1 MTVVFSTLTSM
12 TALDLEE
19 VKDHVSRQDL
29 AYRLLEESVQDFASQ
44 CERRFADSEK
54 EKQSLLDK
62 ISQLEILLKSRQG
75 ALIAK
80 ESECKKLKDELTA
93 SAVRVYRPENEIVS
107 QVGRSIVQN
116 MEPIV
121 DSCKTSKASTLWL
134 STCTGVARFESSCS
148 TKLNLTVSNVAHN
161 EVIFDFESS
170 HRSPPPTA
178 FRRELHS
185 AAMTTDSS
193 LSPPPRRSLMRR
205 APRESFGSSFASVR
219 SSRTI
224 RSISDDDS
232 SDESLNELVS
242 HAMRL
247 SAASFRSS
255 TSSSASV
262 VRGSVDFPKRWK

>member
-1 MTVVFSTLTSM
+1 M

-44 CERRFADSEK
+44 CERRLADSEK
-54 EKQSLLDK
+54 EKQALADK

-93 SAVRVYRPENEIVS
+93 SAVRVYRPVNEIVS
-107 QVGRSIVQN
+107 QVGRSIFHSI
-116 MEPIV
+116 EPMA
-121 DSCKTSKASTLWL
+121 DSSKTSKASSFWL
-134 STCTGVARFESSCS
+134 STCTGVARFESSPTIKPALS
-148 TKLNLTVSNVAHN
+148 VSNIAHN

-170 HRSPPPTA
+170 QRSPPPTA

-185 AAMTTDSS
+185 AAMTDSS

-232 SDESLNELVS
+232 SDESLNELVT